1 MHAPKSSR
9 RQILVGIGAIC
20 VEQSICA
27 TAPVKADSAVISPG
41 EEALASDLEARLDKA
56 VAEKHV
62 WNLHSV
68 VVMRHGHLVLERYF
82 EGDDYARGSP
92 LGNVTFKPDTL
103 HDLRSASKSIVGL
116 LYGITLG
123 REGATA
129 GCRCL
134 PYFPNIPISP
144 PTPPAIVDHTRC
156 TDNDHGDGLG

>member
-1 MHAPKSSR
+1 MER
-9 RQILVGIGAIC
+9 
-20 VEQSICA
+20 SIR
-27 TAPVKADSAVISPG
+27 TAAAAGSGWHFISPN
-41 EEALASDLEARLDKA
+41 EAGFTSDLEALFDEAIAQQR
-56 VAEKHV
+56 V
-62 WNLHSV
+62 WNLHGV
-68 VVMRHGHLVLERYF
+68 VIVRKGSLVLERYF
-82 EGDDYARGSP
+82 DCDNYARGRP
-92 LGNVTFKPDTL
+92 LDIIAFNADTL
-103 HDLRSASKSIVGL
+103 HDLRSVSKSVVGL